1 MTIPSVKQI
10 LIDLGPTL
18 SSDIRKELE
27 KHGISA
33 VAARKRIQRAKGTIK
48 HLEGITFPHNE
59 QFLYIE
65 DQVAAPVFRSSLLKA
80 FDQTNSCYGMAI
92 NSLEARKGVILKKYF
107 GIISGSPINV
117 KGHIISESVLDSL
130 IDLGIVEC
138 SSFSIGKCVHLF
150 NQDSQTIDVK
160 SVKAR
165 LEIEKI
171 ILDGFK
177 EWVKNLGIVSYNKV
191 SIRGDANRDNFGSF
205 EWDINAPS
213 YTHPFVRFD
222 KSGSPKPG
230 FLVGDVIWSS
240 IDKESHIKYFLNKC
254 RIIRNN
260 NKNRPFIAF
269 LIAKRFAKDAF
280 NCGRKEGLIF
290 TTPENLF
297 GKGVSD
303 GLSNVF
309 ELFSTDVVGHDKL
322 PERIEDIFK
331 KLEGFKSIIGNL
343 RGKLFEMIAG
353 DSLHRAGYTIDIG
366 LNITDPKSR
375 KNAEIDVVAESGNH
389 KEVTVYECKGNLED
403 YEISDS
409 VVRKWVTISI
419 PRINNWLNRNPGR
432 YVQAHQKRFEFWTTG
447 KFHKDAINY
456 LKAIKKKSKHSISWK
471 DRKDVLSYIKKS
483 GSDDSYKVIKQYYS
497 K

>member
-18 SSDIRKELE
+18 SSEVRKELE

-33 VAARKRIQRAKGTIK
+33 VAARKRIERAKGTIK

-92 NSLEARKGVILKKYF
+92 NSLEARKGVILKKDF

-117 KGHIISESVLDSL
+117 KGHLSSKSVLENL
-130 IDLGIVEC
+130 TDLRMVEC
-138 SSFSIGKCVHLF
+138 SGLSVGECVHLS
-150 NQDSQTIDVK
+150 NQDSETIDVK
-160 SVKAR
+160 SFKAR
-165 LEIEKI
+165 LKIEKI

-177 EWVKNLGIVSYNKV
+177 EWVKKLGIVSYQKV

-240 IDKESHIKYFLNKC
+240 IDKENHIKYFLNKC

-280 NCGRKEGLIF
+280 NRGRREGLIF

-297 GKGVSD
+297 GKGVSE

-309 ELFSTDVVGHDKL
+309 ELFSNDAVGQDKL
-322 PERIEDIFK
+322 PDRIGEIFK
-331 KLEGFKSIIGNL
+331 KLESFKSIIGNL
-343 RGKLFEMIAG
+343 RGKLFEMIVG
-353 DSLHRAGYTIDIG
+353 DSVNRAGYTVEIG

-375 KNAEIDVVAESGNH
+375 KNAEIDVLAESGNH
-389 KEVTVYECKGNLED
+389 KKVTVYECKGNLED
-403 YEISDS
+403 YEIGESI
-409 VVRKWVTISI
+409 VRKWVTISI
-419 PRINNWLNRNPGR
+419 PRINSWLNINPGR
-432 YVQAHQKRFEFWTTG
+432 YDQADQKRFEFWTTG
-447 KFHKDAINY
+447 KFHIDAINY
-456 LKAIKKKSKHSISWK
+456 LKGMKKKSKHSISWK
-471 DRKDVLSYIKKS
+471 DRKDILSYIKKS
-483 GSDDSYKVIKQYYS
+483 GSNDSIKVINQYYS